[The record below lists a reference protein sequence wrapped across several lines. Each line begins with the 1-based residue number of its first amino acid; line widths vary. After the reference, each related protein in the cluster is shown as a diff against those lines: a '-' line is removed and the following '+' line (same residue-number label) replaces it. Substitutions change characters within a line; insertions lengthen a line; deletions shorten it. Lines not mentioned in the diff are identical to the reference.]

1 MKNIVLTLCIGLL
14 VISSNVFGQGQNLDL
29 VKVQVVASGKTES
42 EAITEALRSALT
54 QTSSVFISSNT
65 TLIND
70 ELEKDQI
77 AMINN
82 GSVAEYKI
90 IDKATKEDGT
100 VFITCNV
107 TVSVNKLGSFVESS
121 GGATELKG
129 GLFANNIKLMDL
141 NKRAEEQSIQDL
153 LSVSRD
159 MLSSAFDYEIINGEP
174 INNNGKWQIPLTVQV
189 KKNANYAIFT
199 TFFYSS
205 LKNIG
210 QNDVETESY
219 MKLNLPVYSIGLF
232 DNSKITT
239 STPVLKARGQF
250 PKQTNFQYYT
260 RVKKDREDIGELTR
274 WDNYDDFSKFVY
286 ERNKLM
292 DKVDRNNLQH
302 VRNSKALN
310 EALSEPNKNFEEIIF
325 TSAPET
331 SYDHIVLRSKK
342 SYDSLSNFII
352 YFSKFIQNAEM
363 NNGVST
369 IKLSELRSKSING
382 YQMGWSK
389 SSYGYEPNLPGL
401 TMYLPISFCNR
412 GSTIFLPDF
421 RDHFVS
427 KKVNRAVFQESHD
440 VNLCG
445 VSLLQPIEK
454 FWFPYNL
461 QLTENHIY
469 GKNNATWEEKMLVQL
484 SKGYGKYEWVT
495 VNQCDAN
502 SMVDGP
508 YRLIQALSEDK
519 MIYNYFEYVF
529 ASYIKYVKD
538 LEVLKKKASGNIEGF
553 PLQLTLVGNEQDIV
567 LKMEVTN
574 SLTLDEISKV
584 QKYTIKRVK

>member
-14 VISSNVFGQGQNLDL
+14 VISSNVFGQETKTDL

-129 GLFANNIKLMDL
+129 GLFANSIKLMDL

-210 QNDVETESY
+210 QNDAETESY

-260 RVKKDREDIGELTR
+260 RVKKDKDVGELTR
-274 WDNYDDFSKFVY
+274 WDNYDDFSKFLY

-302 VRNSKALN
+302 VRNSKTLN
-310 EALSEPNKNFEEIIF
+310 KALSEPNKNFEERIF
-325 TSAPET
+325 TSTPET
-331 SYDHIVLRSKK
+331 RYDHIVLRSKK
-342 SYDSLSNFII
+342 SYDSLSTFILG
-352 YFSKFIQNAEM
+352 FSEFIQNAEI

-369 IKLSELRSKSING
+369 IRLSELRSSSING
-382 YQMGWSK
+382 YKMERDNSRAKKTFELFGK
-389 SSYGYEPNLPGL
+389 YPDPRGL
-401 TMYLPISFCNR
+401 TTFLPISFCYKGGR
-412 GSTIFLPDF
+412 IFLPDF
-421 RDHFVS
+421 RDYIVS
-427 KKVNRAVFQESHD
+427 NSFTFGAKY

-445 VSLLQPIEK
+445 VSLRQSINE
-454 FWFPYNL
+454 FPYDL
-461 QLTENHIY
+461 RPTENHIY
-469 GKNNATWEEKMLVQL
+469 QKNNATWEEKMLVQL
-484 SKGYGKYEWVT
+484 SNYEWVT

-502 SMVDGP
+502 SMVGGP
-508 YRLIQALSEDK
+508 YRPTKALSENK
-519 MIYNYFEYVF
+519 MMNYYFEFVF
-529 ASYIKYVKD
+529 ASYIKYFED

-553 PLQLTLVGNEQDIV
+553 PLQLTLVGNDQDIV
-567 LKMEVTN
+567 LKMEITN
-574 SLTLDEISKV
+574 SLNLDEISKV
-584 QKYTIKRVK
+584 QKYTIQRVK

>member
-1 MKNIVLTLCIGLL
+1 M
-14 VISSNVFGQGQNLDL
+14 ISSNVFGQGQNLDL
-29 VKVQVVASGKTES
+29 VKVQVVASGRTES

-107 TVSVNKLGSFVESS
+107 TVSVSKLGSFVESS

-199 TFFYSS
+199 TFFYST

-274 WDNYDDFSKFVY
+274 WDNYDDFSKFLY

-292 DKVDRNNLQH
+292 DKVDRNNLQN
-302 VRNSKALN
+302 VRNSKALD
-310 EALSEPNKNFEEIIF
+310 EALSEPNKNFEERIF

-342 SYDSLSNFII
+342 SYDSLSNFILG
-352 YFSKFIQNAEM
+352 FSEFIQNAEM

-369 IKLSELRSKSING
+369 IRLSELRSNSING
-382 YQMGWSK
+382 YKMGLDNSRARA
-389 SSYGYEPNLPGL
+389 L
-401 TMYLPISFCNR
+401 TMFLPISFCWK
-412 GSTIFLPDF
+412 GGTIFLPDF
-421 RDHFVS
+421 RDYLVS
-427 KKVNRAVFQESHD
+427 SSVTFGAKY

-445 VSLLQPIEK
+445 VSLNQSIEN
-454 FWFPYNL
+454 FFPYNL

-469 GKNNATWEEKMLVQL
+469 GKNNATWEEKMLVERVDIT
-484 SKGYGKYEWVT
+484 SYDYIKGTEWVT
-495 VNQCDAN
+495 LNQCDAN
-502 SMVDGP
+502 SKVQGP

-519 MIYNYFEYVF
+519 MINNYFEYVF

-538 LEVLKKKASGNIEGF
+538 LEDLNKKASGNIESF

-584 QKYTIKRVK
+584 QKYTIRRVK

>member
-14 VISSNVFGQGQNLDL
+14 VISSNVFGQDQNLDL

-54 QTSSVFISSNT
+54 QTSSVFISSNI

-82 GSVAEYKI
+82 GSIAEYKI
-90 IDKATKEDGT
+90 IDKTTKEDGT
-100 VFITCNV
+100 VFMTCNV

-121 GGATELKG
+121 GGAIELKG

-153 LSVSRD
+153 LSISRD

-174 INNNGKWQIPLTVQV
+174 KNNNGKWQIPLTVQV

-199 TFFYSS
+199 TFFYST

-210 QNDVETESY
+210 QNDGETESY
-219 MKLNLPVYSIGLF
+219 MKLNIPVYSIGLF
-232 DNSKITT
+232 DNSRITT

-260 RVKKDREDIGELTR
+260 RVKKDKDVGELTR
-274 WDNYDDFSKFVY
+274 WDNYDDFSKFLY

-310 EALSEPNKNFEEIIF
+310 KALSEPNKNFEERIF
-325 TSAPET
+325 TSTPET
-331 SYDHIVLRSKK
+331 RYDHIVLRSKK
-342 SYDSLSNFII
+342 SYDSLSTFILG
-352 YFSKFIQNAEM
+352 FSEFIQNAEM

-369 IKLSELRSKSING
+369 IRLSELRSNSING
-382 YQMGWSK
+382 YKMGLDNSRAR
-389 SSYGYEPNLPGL
+389 GP
-401 TMYLPISFCNR
+401 TTFLPISFCYK
-412 GSTIFLPDF
+412 GGAIFLPDF
-421 RDHFVS
+421 RDYLVS
-427 KKVNRAVFQESHD
+427 NSVTFGAKY
-440 VNLCG
+440 VNLSR
-445 VSLLQPIEK
+445 VYLHQSINE
-454 FWFPYNL
+454 FPYNL

-484 SKGYGKYEWVT
+484 SKYEWVT

-502 SMVDGP
+502 SLVDGP
-508 YRLIQALSEDK
+508 GLYPPYGRRTKALSEDK
-519 MIYNYFEYVF
+519 MMYYYFEFVF
-529 ASYIKYVKD
+529 ASYIKFFED
-538 LEVLKKKASGNIEGF
+538 LEVLEKKASGNIEGF
-553 PLQLTLVGNEQDIV
+553 PLQLTLVGNDQDIV
-567 LKMEVTN
+567 LKMEITN

-584 QKYTIKRVK
+584 QKYTIQRVK